1 MFTYEALKSV
11 NERVNRVEVRK
22 GKFYA
27 DVAARVQ
34 GFRELEMGG
43 SIITEIV
50 SITDGVCIC
59 KATILDADG
68 KVLATGHA
76 YEREGSSQINNTSY
90 IENCETSAVG
100 RALGMLGIGS
110 EKSMASAEEMANAL
124 AQQEEIEAI
133 RIEILKLANGDANRV
148 DRYIAAKT
156 VTGRKLDDLNLKELM
171 LFRDMI
177 AKETKT
183 KEAK

>member
-1 MFTYEALKSV
+1 MFAYEDLKSV
-11 NERVNRVEVRK
+11 NERVSRTEVRR

-27 DVAARVQ
+27 DVSARVQ
-34 GFRELEMGG
+34 GFRELMIDG
-43 SIITEIV
+43 SIITEITF
-50 SITDGVCIC
+50 IENDMCMC
-59 KATILDADG
+59 KATVLDPDG

-76 YEREGSSQINNTSY
+76 YEKEGSSQINSTSF

-124 AQQEEIEAI
+124 AQQEEMEAI
-133 RIEILKLANGDANRV
+133 RVEILKLANGDASRV
-148 DRYIAAKT
+148 DRYVAAKT
-156 VTGRKLDDLNLKELM
+156 VTGKKLDDLNLQELK
-171 LFRDMI
+171 LFRDLI
-177 AKETKT
+177 AKETS